1 MTGGSDDSIALQHDL
16 TSKLG
21 RSLDPHMLL
30 MMLESHSSGTI
41 AIFDRTSIMR
51 AKADL
56 LEKNTKMID
65 YLKEVREEI
74 GDATDKYD
82 AQKDEVIKELRT
94 QSEFFEKLTDL
105 FSDPEFQAQTRTM
118 RASSQVLELLI
129 STHGYEESIVDDIY
143 KYAKFNY
150 DIGNYELALEWLG
163 RFIQLAPQNH
173 SHSLDAV
180 WGRLAAAICS
190 EQFEVAHEA
199 MVQLRDNIDQ
209 TSGREGGP
217 SALQLLQQRTWL
229 LHWSLFIFF
238 NGLSRGKELLIE
250 LFLHNADYT
259 HAIQTMAP
267 WLLRYLT
274 AAVVLSI
281 NSRKRKTIERDL
293 VKIIEQEEYAYK
305 DPITEFILC
314 LYVKFD
320 FQKAQVYLEECEK
333 VLEND
338 FFLRNYTKEFI
349 ENARQIIFET
359 FCRIHQCISI
369 SRLAEKLNMNEKEAE
384 RWIVNLIKNAR
395 LDAKIDTKR
404 GHVVMSDHATNAHQ
418 QVIEKTKHLQFRTSL
433 LSTFI
438 DRRMGKEKGS
448 DVPQWAMKDNRN
460 KGKNNGER
468 RSQWRSHQQ

>member
-1 MTGGSDDSIALQHDL
+1 VI
-16 TSKLG
+16 
-21 RSLDPHMLL
+21 
-30 MMLESHSSGTI
+30 SGTI

-199 MVQLRDNIDQ
+199 MVQV
-209 TSGREGGP
+209 E
-217 SALQLLQQRTWL
+217 
-229 LHWSLFIFF
+229 
-238 NGLSRGKELLIE
+238 
-250 LFLHNADYT
+250 
-259 HAIQTMAP
+259 
-267 WLLRYLT
+267 
-274 AAVVLSI
+274 
-281 NSRKRKTIERDL
+281 
-293 VKIIEQEEYAYK
+293 
-305 DPITEFILC
+305 
-314 LYVKFD
+314 
-320 FQKAQVYLEECEK
+320 
-333 VLEND
+333 
-338 FFLRNYTKEFI
+338 
-349 ENARQIIFET
+349 
-359 FCRIHQCISI
+359 
-369 SRLAEKLNMNEKEAE
+369 
-384 RWIVNLIKNAR
+384 
-395 LDAKIDTKR
+395 
-404 GHVVMSDHATNAHQ
+404 
-418 QVIEKTKHLQFRTSL
+418 
-433 LSTFI
+433 
-438 DRRMGKEKGS
+438 
-448 DVPQWAMKDNRN
+448 
-460 KGKNNGER
+460 
-468 RSQWRSHQQ
+468 

>member
-1 MTGGSDDSIALQHDL
+1 LVDVVSKLDHSFVRNFELLGADGGSQSTPNSVQRVAVIL
-16 TSKLG
+16 
-21 RSLDPHMLL
+21 RSELD
-30 MMLESHSSGTI
+30 EST
-41 AIFDRTSIMR
+41 
-51 AKADL
+51 
-56 LEKNTKMID
+56 EP
-65 YLKEVREEI
+65 
-74 GDATDKYD
+74 
-82 AQKDEVIKELRT
+82 
-94 QSEFFEKLTDL
+94 FE
-105 FSDPEFQAQTRTM
+105 QA
-118 RASSQVLELLI
+118 
-129 STHGYEESIVDDIY
+129 
-143 KYAKFNY
+143 
-150 DIGNYELALEWLG
+150 
-163 RFIQLAPQNH
+163 
-173 SHSLDAV
+173 
-180 WGRLAAAICS
+180 
-190 EQFEVAHEA
+190 
-199 MVQLRDNIDQ
+199 
-209 TSGREGGP
+209 
-217 SALQLLQQRTWL
+217 
-229 LHWSLFIFF
+229 
-238 NGLSRGKELLIE
+238 
-250 LFLHNADYT
+250 
-259 HAIQTMAP
+259 
-267 WLLRYLT
+267 
-274 AAVVLSI
+274 
-281 NSRKRKTIERDL
+281 
-293 VKIIEQEEYAYK
+293 EYAYK

-418 QVIEKTKHLQFRTSL
+418 QVIEKTKHLQVRTSL